1 MSGRS
6 LAHPAISS
14 VVKSHY
20 YTATVTDKIVVAPTA
35 RITATTAAR
44 AMAS

>member
-20 YTATVTDKIVVAPTA
+20 YTATVTDKIEAPTA